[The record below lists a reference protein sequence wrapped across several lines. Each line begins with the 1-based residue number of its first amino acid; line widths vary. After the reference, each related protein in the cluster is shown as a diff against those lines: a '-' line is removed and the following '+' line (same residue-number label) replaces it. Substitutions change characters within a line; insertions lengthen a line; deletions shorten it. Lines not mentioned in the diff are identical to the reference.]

1 MSDISRAISELVP
14 NGEFR
19 VINNDFNQ
27 ITWLEGN
34 TEPCPTKEQI
44 ETKMSELDAY
54 DAANTHQEK
63 RRFQYPNIGDQLD
76 DLYKQGVFSAD
87 MAAKI
92 KAVKDKYPKPS

>member
-1 MSDISRAISELVP
+1 MSDIARALTELVP

-19 VINNDFNQ
+19 VIDNDINQ

-34 TEPCPTKEQI
+34 TESCPTKEQI

-63 RRFQYPNIGDQLD
+63 RRFKYPNIGDQLD
-76 DLYKQGVFSAD
+76 DLYKQGAFSAD
-87 MAAKI
+87 MTAKI

>member
-34 TEPCPTKEQI
+34 ADPCPTKEQI
-44 ETKMSELDAY
+44 ESKMSELDAY

-76 DLYKQGVFSAD
+76 DLYKQGAFSAD
-87 MAAKI
+87 MTAKI

>member
-1 MSDISRAISELVP
+1 MSDIARALTELVP

-44 ETKMSELDAY
+44 ETNLW
-54 DAANTHQEK
+54 
-63 RRFQYPNIGDQLD
+63 RI
-76 DLYKQGVFSAD
+76 
-87 MAAKI
+87 
-92 KAVKDKYPKPS
+92 

>member
-1 MSDISRAISELVP
+1 MNDIARALTELVP

-19 VINNDFNQ
+19 VIDNDINQ

-34 TEPCPTKEQI
+34 TESCPTKEQI

-63 RRFQYPNIGDQLD
+63 RRFQYPDIGDQLD
-76 DLYKQGVFSAD
+76 DLYKAGAFSTE
-87 MAAKI
+87 MTAKI